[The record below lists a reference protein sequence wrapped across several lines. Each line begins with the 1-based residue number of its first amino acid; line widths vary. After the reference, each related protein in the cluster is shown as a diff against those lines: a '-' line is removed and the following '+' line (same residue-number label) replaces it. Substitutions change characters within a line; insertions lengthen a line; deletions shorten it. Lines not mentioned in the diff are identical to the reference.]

1 MGKGYEIIA
10 SGKNVLIKGVCNIT
24 VQGDSVL
31 NVQGD
36 AYTQIDGNAYENIK
50 GNVKQVVQ
58 GDSRLIVDGDVDI
71 DSSGDINL
79 GASTVNINADL
90 MVRGDI
96 GCSQSIQADGNITA
110 KISLSAT
117 KSVETLG
124 YMVAGTT
131 IDAGV
136 SVFGPM
142 VSDMFGSMEMFR
154 MKVNQHVH
162 IGNKGFPT
170 SPPTTPMET

>member
-1 MGKGYEIIA
+1 
-10 SGKNVLIKGVCNIT
+10 
-24 VQGDSVL
+24 
-31 NVQGD
+31 
-36 AYTQIDGNAYENIK
+36 
-50 GNVKQVVQ
+50 
-58 GDSRLIVDGDVDI
+58 
-71 DSSGDINL
+71 
-79 GASTVNINADL
+79 

-117 KSVETLG
+117 KSVETIG
-124 YMVAGTT
+124 YMIAGTT

-136 SVFGPM
+136 SVFGPT
-142 VSDMFGSMEMFR
+142 VSDLLGSMQMFR

-170 SPPTTPMET
+170 SPPTRAMES